1 MRKRKKTLGNLI
13 STLVY
18 LGMAIWLIPE
28 ANALYLEEDFTKAFL
43 VGLGGILSL
52 IAVFRFQIQDIFQG
66 IKTKK

>member
-1 MRKRKKTLGNLI
+1 MRTRRKTLGSLI

-18 LGMAIWLIPE
+18 LGMAIWLIFE
-28 ANALYLEEDFTKAFL
+28 ANTLYLEKDFTKAFL

-52 IAVFRFQIQDIFQG
+52 LAVFRFQIQDAFQR